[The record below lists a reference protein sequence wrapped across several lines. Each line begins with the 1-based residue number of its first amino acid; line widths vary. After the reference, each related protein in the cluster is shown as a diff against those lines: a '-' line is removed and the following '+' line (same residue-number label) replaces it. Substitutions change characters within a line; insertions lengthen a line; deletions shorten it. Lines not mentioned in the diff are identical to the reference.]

1 MRRLA
6 WFGLVLT
13 LSLPVVAT
21 AQNTAHLWPEG
32 LQRVRQQAAAWPL
45 VDDGKPVADIVLLG
59 AAQDE
64 LVRNAADWLNGFLH
78 RTTGASLPVGGEELL
93 AAGKRHIVAVVGQH
107 QALADWAQAGR
118 LEFPDQVGDQGFV
131 LQRLADPQVG
141 EVLICWSPAA
151 LGCRYGLIELLRE
164 LDQAGRSASVSI
176 SRIVERPQFPLR
188 ICYVNFAEHMQNAFN
203 PNVLFDVPANRW
215 TLADWER
222 FIDMVSA
229 FRYNVFEFWLVPSL
243 FSPEALQD
251 GKMQRQFAETMSQTI
266 AYAKRRG
273 VAVHPIQAVNTVG
286 FDWHYHCPR
295 VPREHDELVAL
306 WDHWS
311 QALRDCPSMGFFP
324 GDPGGCTKN
333 GCTAE
338 TFVDLC
344 LELSQVVRKN
354 NPQMRIEVG
363 TWGEPFAGWGVPLWT
378 GTPDRAERSMKYL
391 LAKLPEFPPGTFT
404 SINLGFSPD
413 CHPTHGGDGRPFA
426 REAAQQV
433 PVLTWDY
440 SVTEGE
446 GTVSPRCRARR
457 IFARRNEEL
466 AVGCYSG
473 GICYTMAPQLQ
484 ALNIFCCGEAWWNPA
499 RGPDAALTDFGR
511 LVFGR
516 ELAEIGPLLEEFEV
530 VPDWG
535 YYPPF
540 PYSPQRLDQAMARLL
555 PLLEQVDAQVESRL
569 PLAKPLADYR
579 RTLADFAILFQS
591 LARVAVGV
599 DELTA
604 AAQASGRLPPG
615 HEGPVSLA
623 QAEEL
628 LAGVEDFPQRA
639 ALTALTQELRKRDV
653 HGLMKRYWDMVYR
666 VYDSIPHPVD
676 PRAQGATSA
685 LFNRFH
691 CRLAVVQ
698 PATPIQ
704 APLQATGKPF
714 VLLQLGQPAVAP
726 GWRLSGWTLHGYELG
741 EPWSASFE
749 APGILAR
756 DDFADPGYRWLVIRL
771 CEGPQGGGKTIA
783 INGQVIGRFVRT
795 GPPVSEKREWW
806 VTRCYPIP
814 PGVLK
819 NGPIEIRFTEPGIAI
834 GAVALSAERIPDSDG
849 GGTDP

>member
-1 MRRLA
+1 MAALA
-6 WFGLVLT
+6 QRT
-13 LSLPVVAT
+13 DHA
-21 AQNTAHLWPEG
+21 WPQG
-32 LQRVRQQAAAWPL
+32 LQRVRERAEPWRL
-45 VDDGKPVADIVLLG
+45 VEEGQPAADIVLLG
-59 AAQDE
+59 EGQDE
-64 LVRNAADWLNGFLH
+64 LVRTAADWINGFLR
-78 RTTGASLPVGGEELL
+78 RTTGAALPVGGEELL
-93 AAGKRHIVAVVGQH
+93 TPGKRHLVAVIGQH
-107 QALADWAQAGR
+107 KALTAWTQAGR
-118 LEFPDQVGDQGFV
+118 SEFPDQVGDQGFV
-131 LQRLADPQVG
+131 LQRLADPQAG
-141 EVLICWSPAA
+141 ELLICWSPTA

-164 LDQAGRSASVSI
+164 IELTGRSASVSAV
-176 SRIVERPQFPLR
+176 RIVERPQFPVR

-203 PNVLFDVPANRW
+203 PNVLFDVPASRW

-243 FSPEALQD
+243 FSPEALQG
-251 GKMQRQFAETMSQTI
+251 GKMPRQFAETMSHVI

-286 FDWHYHCPR
+286 FDWHYHCPK
-295 VPREHDELVAL
+295 VPQEHDELVAL

-311 QALRDCPSMGFFP
+311 RALRDCPSMGFFP

-338 TFVDLC
+338 TFIDLC
-344 LELSQVVRKN
+344 LELSQVIRKN
-354 NPQMRIEVG
+354 SPQMRVEVG
-363 TWGEPFAGWGVPLWT
+363 TWGEPFGGWGVPLWS
-378 GTPDRAERSMKYL
+378 GKPDRAERAMKYL

-426 REAAQQV
+426 RQVAELV

-473 GICYTMAPQLQ
+473 GICYTMAPKLQ

-499 RGPDAALTDFGR
+499 RGPDAALADFGR
-511 LVFGR
+511 LVFGQ
-516 ELAEIGPLLEEFEV
+516 ELAAIGPLLEEFEV

-540 PYSPQRLDQAMARLL
+540 PYSPQRLEQAMARLV
-555 PLLEQVDAQVESRL
+555 PLLQKVDATAESRL
-569 PLAKPLADYR
+569 PLAMPSAEYR
-579 RTLADFAILFQS
+579 RTLEDFARLFQK
-591 LARVAVGV
+591 LARVAIGL
-599 DELTA
+599 EKLA
-604 AAQASGRLPPG
+604 AAAKASDRLPPR
-615 HEGPVSLA
+615 HEGLVSLT
-623 QAEEL
+623 QAEEI
-628 LAGVEDFPQRA
+628 LAAAGDFPQKA
-639 ALTALTQELRKRDV
+639 AMTASIEELRKLDV
-653 HGLMKRYWDMVYR
+653 HGLMKHYWEMVYS

-685 LFNRFH
+685 LFNRFN

-698 PATPIQ
+698 PPTPIQ
-704 APLQATGKPF
+704 APLKATGKPF
-714 VLLQLGQPAVAP
+714 VLLRLGQSPVAP
-726 GWRLSGWTLHGYELG
+726 GWKLSGWTVHGEEKG
-741 EPWSASFE
+741 ETWSASFE

-756 DDFADPGYRWLVIRL
+756 DDFADQGYRWLVVRL

-783 INGQVIGRFVRT
+783 INGQHIARFVRT

-806 VTRCYPIP
+806 VTRSYPIP
-814 PGVLK
+814 AGLL
-819 NGPIEIRFTEPGIAI
+819 NSGPMEIRFTELGVAI
-834 GAVALSAERIPDSDG
+834 SAVALSAERIADG
-849 GGTDP
+849 DN